1 MLCEDRLHIACP
13 GWAPSKHISEP
24 DRDTRGDPEHC
35 RAEGWDTAPTARGPP
50 AHKPCQ
56 GPSQLLPAPSPVI
69 PAPDTVVEP
78 FAVMVKPSNAFVA
91 GPAMFGFLAPGR
103 KHLGEA
109 ACQQPVQ
116 GKKRVRGPS
125 ANGGETGSNSP
136 SQRHAV
142 SKSPLP
148 HAARV

>member
-1 MLCEDRLHIACP
+1 
-13 GWAPSKHISEP
+13 
-24 DRDTRGDPEHC
+24 
-35 RAEGWDTAPTARGPP
+35 
-50 AHKPCQ
+50 
-56 GPSQLLPAPSPVI
+56 
-69 PAPDTVVEP
+69 
-78 FAVMVKPSNAFVA
+78 MVKPSNAFVA

-136 SQRHAV
+136 SQRDAV

-148 HAARV
+148 HAAGVCGLEIGLGSHPEPLGLTTRPPTYVPRAPRDPAT